1 MLHTGNM
8 VLQWLAAAGVLG
20 LLTLAPG
27 PDMAVVTRR
36 SLVGGRGDAL
46 CAAVGV
52 ACGLLL
58 WGTLAV
64 LGLTALLTA
73 SREAYLVV
81 KVVGVGYLIYLGV
94 QALRGG
100 KDHSLVATT
109 APVRGRPFVTGLATN
124 LLNPKIAVFYT
135 ALLPTLAPP
144 SSGAWGLGALVLL
157 HAGLT
162 LGWLSGYAYALD
174 RARAFFQKPRVRR
187 TLDRFTGIVLLAFA
201 VRLATEHS

>member
-1 MLHTGNM
+1 MALH
-8 VLQWLAAAGVLG
+8 LLAAAGVLG
-20 LLTLAPG
+20 LLTMAPG

-46 CAAVGV
+46 RAAVGV
-52 ACGLLL
+52 VCGLLL

-73 SREAYLVV
+73 SPKAYLVV
-81 KVVGVGYLIYLGV
+81 KVVGVGYLIFLGV

-100 KDHSLVATT
+100 KDHGPMATT
-109 APVRGRPFVTGLATN
+109 APVRGRAFLTGLATN
-124 LLNPKIAVFYT
+124 LLNPKIAVFYA

-144 SSGAWGLGALVLL
+144 ASGAWGLGTLVLI

-162 LGWLSGYAYALD
+162 LVWLSGYAYALD
-174 RARAFFQKPRVRR
+174 RARAFVQRPGVRR
-187 TLDRFTGIVLLAFA
+187 TLDRLTGIVLVAFA
-201 VRLATEHS
+201 IRLATEHS

>member
-1 MLHTGNM
+1 M
-8 VLQWLAAAGVLG
+8 VLHLLAAAGVLG

-36 SLVGGRGDAL
+36 SLVAGRGDAL
-46 CAAVGV
+46 RAAMGV
-52 ACGLLL
+52 VCGLLV
-58 WGTLAV
+58 WGSLAV

-73 SREAYLVV
+73 SPKAYLLV
-81 KVVGVGYLIYLGV
+81 KVIGVGYLIFLGV

-100 KDHSLVATT
+100 KDHDPMATT
-109 APVRGRPFVTGLATN
+109 APVRGRPFLTGLATN

-144 SSGAWGLGALVLL
+144 ASGAWGLGTLVLI

-162 LGWLSGYAYALD
+162 LTWLSGYAYALD
-174 RARAFFQKPRVRR
+174 RARAFFQRPGVRR
-187 TLDRFTGIVLLAFA
+187 TLDRFTGIVLFAFA
-201 VRLATEHS
+201 IRLATEQS

>member
-1 MLHTGNM
+1 M
-8 VLQWLAAAGVLG
+8 VIHLLAAAGVLG

-36 SLVGGRGDAL
+36 SLVAGRGDAL

-52 ACGLLL
+52 VCGLLV
-58 WGTLAV
+58 WGGLAV

-73 SREAYLVV
+73 SPKVYLLV
-81 KVVGVGYLIYLGV
+81 KLVGVGFLIFLGV

-100 KDHSLVATT
+100 KGNGAMAATT
-109 APVRGRPFVTGLATN
+109 PRRGGPFFTGFETN

-135 ALLPTLAPP
+135 ALLPTLTPA
-144 SSGAWGLGALVLL
+144 SSGAWGLGTLVLI

-162 LGWLSGYAYALD
+162 LTWLTGYAYALD
-174 RARAFFQKPRVRR
+174 RAHAFFQRPRVRR
-187 TLDRFTGIVLLAFA
+187 TLDRFTGLVLFAFA
-201 VRLATEHS
+201 IRLATEQS